1 MPRERTET
9 GYTNV
14 EKKKEMGERVSCWKA
29 RNMLANQLVKRQ
41 EKERIKDK
49 TFLRHFIAAF

>member
-41 EKERIKDK
+41 EKERKE
-49 TFLRHFIAAF
+49 